1 MSECLP
7 TDAPAVDTRG
17 AVPHEQDP
25 PAGVRPTEK
34 RKGNNGDA
42 IGLATLY
49 LREMGEHSLLEPD
62 EETGLAREMSTARA
76 ALARIAVSLPD
87 ACRARVL
94 CGDEQGPHQGAQWPL
109 DDLERFYER
118 LLDDDRHHRDSRVT
132 ALVRDA
138 RNEKRNLDRARDAM
152 IVANLRLVVHIA
164 KRYDDS
170 GVSFLD
176 LIQEGNIG
184 LMKAV
189 EKFEHNHGCRFSTY
203 AFWWIKQ
210 AIDRSITDKGK
221 IIRIPVNL
229 NEKRKWTFRA
239 AGELRQKLGRW
250 PTAEEVAG
258 RVRLPIDKVRGVLAL
273 VREPQSIE
281 ELSDDDGAPDV
292 LDTVEDPGASSPF
305 MQTARREAKDRIEE
319 TLRSLKP
326 REEKVIRMRFGI
338 GSTDVYTLEE
348 IGLRLKLSRER
359 VRQIEAT
366 ALKKLKSADALSDLR
381 PTA

>member
-1 MSECLP
+1 
-7 TDAPAVDTRG
+7 
-17 AVPHEQDP
+17 
-25 PAGVRPTEK
+25 
-34 RKGNNGDA
+34 
-42 IGLATLY
+42 
-49 LREMGEHSLLEPD
+49 MGEHSLLEPD
-62 EETGLAREMSTARA
+62 EETRLAREMSNARA
-76 ALARIAVSLPD
+76 ALARIAVRLPD

-94 CGDEQGPHQGAQWPL
+94 CGDERGPEKGAQWPL

-118 LLDDDRHHRDSRVT
+118 LLDDDRQHRDSRVT
-132 ALVRDA
+132 ALARDA
-138 RNEKRNLDRARDAM
+138 RTEKRNLDRARDAM

-258 RVRLPIDKVRGVLAL
+258 TVRLPIDKVRGVLSL

-281 ELSDDDGAPDV
+281 ELSDDDGSPDV

-305 MQTARREAKDRIEE
+305 TQTARREAKERIEE

-338 GSTDVYTLEE
+338 GSADAYTLEE

-359 VRQIEAT
+359 VRQIEAS
-366 ALKKLKSADALSDLR
+366 ALKKLKTADALSDLR
-381 PTA
+381 PAG